1 MALAHSP
8 AIVTSGL
15 IFYYDMGNRI
25 KSWKGVPTTNLQAD
39 QTLLTYNNVPTNV
52 TATLVDTGEYYLG
65 AKIYKQTLTPINATG
80 VSQLSAGGNPGI
92 GVYTANGGGT
102 ANIYSG
108 YSIYFKLGV
117 PGHTSPI
124 FTNYSNVPGYQ
135 SSTNYDYVGDGWY
148 RGHVIWYD
156 TVTRSDSKFWAINP
170 ASATLNVPIVV
181 YWCAPFREDRND
193 STFVSPFVNGT
204 RTNTASI
211 LDLTNR
217 NTITASSLTYAS
229 DNTFSFNGSSNYMIF
244 PENSDFNVQTL
255 TVEAWV
261 KTNATTQNGFWFEKG
276 TVNSQYALFQEGG
289 SITWRLT
296 TNVASLTAPT
306 ASYMNTSQYAQ
317 VVGTYTAG
325 DRRIY
330 VNGVQVA
337 SDTLNYSI
345 PTNAG
350 GCSIG
355 AYGGFSG
362 SKSYYFN
369 GNIGLV
375 RVYNRALS
383 ANEVRQN
390 FNALRGR
397 YGI

>member
-1 MALAHSP
+1 MALLHSP
-8 AIVTSGL
+8 KIVTSGL
-15 IFYYDMGNRI
+15 VFYYDMGNTP
-25 KSWKGVPTTNLQAD
+25 KSWKGVPTTNVQAN
-39 QTLLTYNNVPTNV
+39 QALFTYNNVPSNV

-102 ANIYSG
+102 ANTYTG

-124 FTNYSNVPGYQ
+124 FTNYSNVTGYQ
-135 SSTNYDYVGDGWY
+135 STANYNYFADGWY

-156 TVTRSDSKFWAINP
+156 TVTRTDSKFWAINP
-170 ASATLNVPIVV
+170 ATATLDVPIVV

-204 RTNTASI
+204 RSTTNN
-211 LDLTNR
+211 LVDLTNK
-217 NTITASSLTYAS
+217 NTLTTSLAYAS
-229 DNTFSFNGSSNYMIF
+229 DNNFSFNGTSNSIIF
-244 PENSDFNVQTL
+244 PENSEFNTQTVS
-255 TVEAWV
+255 VEVWV
-261 KTNATTQNGFWFEKG
+261 KTGATTQNGFWFEKG
-276 TVNSQYALFQEGG
+276 TVNSQYALFQEGA
-289 SITWRLT
+289 SITWRQT
-296 TNVASLTAPT
+296 TNVASLTATT

-317 VVGTYTAG
+317 VVGTYTSG

-337 SDTLNYSI
+337 SDTLAYTI
-345 PTNAG
+345 PTSAA

-355 AYGGFSG
+355 VYGGFSG
-362 SKSYYFN
+362 SRGYYYS
-369 GNIGLV
+369 GSIGIV
-375 RVYNRALS
+375 RVYNKALTQS
-383 ANEVRQN
+383 EVKQN
-390 FNALRGR
+390 FAAQRGR
-397 YGI
+397 YNI